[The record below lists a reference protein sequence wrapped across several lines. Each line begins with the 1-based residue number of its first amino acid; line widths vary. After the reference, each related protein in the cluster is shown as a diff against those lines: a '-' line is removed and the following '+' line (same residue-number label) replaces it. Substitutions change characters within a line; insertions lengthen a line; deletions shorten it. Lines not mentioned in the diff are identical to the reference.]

1 MAAGRFRDVFN
12 GLVSFNPFRLG
23 NVNLTNRGRTGSGVA
38 PRRNRNAHEYQGL
51 KPLATVRLSLRD
63 FGIRIIS

>member
-38 PRRNRNAHEYQGL
+38 PRRATISRQFQGL

-63 FGIRIIS
+63 IKNCAIP